1 MNMKTWLIERLG
13 GLTIEQAEQRGGFE
27 VYLEAYRS
35 NVANAGTIVTPET
48 AMQLS
53 AVFAC
58 ARVLA
63 ETMASVPLHWYQRQT
78 HLALRGNAYCQIEYD
93 ERGRITEFW
102 PLLPQNFISWK
113 VVGSRRIYQYMDPDG
128 KIRPISSEILWHLRG
143 LGDGLDGYS
152 PIGLM
157 RRAVSLG
164 MSAEEFGNRFFEN
177 DARPGVV
184 LEHPGR

>member
-35 NVANAGTIVTPET
+35 NVANSGTIVTPET

-78 HLALRGNAYCQIEYD
+78 DGGRRQADDFYLAQVLQNPNDFMTGFELIELLMKHLALRGNAYFQI
-93 ERGRITEFW
+93 
-102 PLLPQNFISWK
+102 
-113 VVGSRRIYQYMDPDG
+113 
-128 KIRPISSEILWHLRG
+128 
-143 LGDGLDGYS
+143 
-152 PIGLM
+152 
-157 RRAVSLG
+157 
-164 MSAEEFGNRFFEN
+164 
-177 DARPGVV
+177 
-184 LEHPGR
+184 